1 MIIPKR
7 FIPLFIML
15 GFLAILIITPLVAA
29 YYGFPIVAM
38 DDTYI
43 SIASFDFYTLAH
55 LLWGVAIFV
64 VCFTFGFIARNRN
77 RSGNPQ
83 APLNPPGFKK
93 LVIYWAIT
101 LAIAGIWEIVENTIL
116 ILTGIKVEYDSPPNI
131 ITDIT
136 IWGFGALVSWYMTD
150 IMFLSQ
156 KIIRAYYI
164 YGIISLA
171 AGILLFFAFGLIT
184 TL

>member
-1 MIIPKR
+1 MILQKR
-7 FIPLFIML
+7 FIPLLIML

-29 YYGFPIVAM
+29 AFGFPIIAM
-38 DDTYI
+38 DDTFI

-55 LLWGVAIFV
+55 LLWGVSLFV
-64 VCFTFGFIARNRN
+64 ICFTFGFIAKN

-93 LVIYWAIT
+93 LVMYWAIT
-101 LAIAGIWEIVENTIL
+101 LAVAAVWEILENTVL
-116 ILTGIKVEYDSPPNI
+116 ILVGMKVEYDSPPNI

-136 IWGFGALVSWYMTD
+136 IWGIGGLVSWYMTD
-150 IMFLSQ
+150 LMFLSN

-164 YGIISLA
+164 YGIISLVS
-171 AGILLFFAFGLIT
+171 GILLFFAFGFIT
-184 TL
+184 TNF